1 MIKGKD
7 YKKAFKR
14 ITDIAR
20 RYEKYLARVEIG
32 EVTITDSKAIN
43 KLKKDVEKM
52 LKGYKVYV
60 NNDELVVEGKMAKIT
75 ITNTWTISR
84 ASCLEDVIKEIRKE
98 YLDKIRKEKIRCEKK
113 WDVKIIIKNIIN
125 ADVDN
130 AAVSGIQESDNF
142 PFKPVGQFPFIF
154 DAAGFRH
161 SRSPK

>member
-1 MIKGKD
+1 MEHKLLKKLEREEDAIIDKIHSILQPEKKAEAEIVFLGTKIVIKGKD

-20 RYEKYLARVEIG
+20 KYEKYLARVEIG

-43 KLKKDVEKM
+43 KLKKDIEKV

-84 ASCLEDVIKEIRKE
+84 ASCLEDVVKEIRKE

-113 WDVKIIIKNIIN
+113 WDVKIIIKKC
-125 ADVDN
+125 
-130 AAVSGIQESDNF
+130 G
-142 PFKPVGQFPFIF
+142 
-154 DAAGFRH
+154 
-161 SRSPK
+161 